1 MVGRPACR
9 MDRLLELTALAERS
23 HFWFRGF
30 RWFLRPMVAR
40 AVASRPNGRILDCG
54 CGTGSNLRML
64 EPFGEVYGFDV
75 TWRGLQFAHE
85 HGRRRIAQASIASIP
100 FQTATFDL
108 VTSFDVFQCLPD
120 PVEGAAVREM
130 ARVLKPGGAA
140 VFNFA
145 ALEVLRGSHSVL
157 AEEVRRYTPGQVTA
171 TARRRR
177 ARRRAPVV
185 CLRQSVPAVAGG
197 AGRSPLHRPQRRGGV
212 GRMGD
217 RGAVA
222 AREHTAQRR
231 GRCRGAR
238 AAGRQHAIWFINNV
252 PGAQAAVACGR

>member
-30 RWFLRPMVAR
+30 RWFLRPMLAR

-54 CGTGSNLRML
+54 CGTGSNMRML
-64 EPFGEVYGFDV
+64 EPFGEVFGFDV

-100 FQTATFDL
+100 FQAATFDL

-145 ALEVLRGSHSVL
+145 ALDVLRGSHSVL
-157 AEEVRRYTPGQVTA
+157 AEEVRRYTPGQV
-171 TARRRR
+171 
-177 ARRRAPVV
+177 
-185 CLRQSVPAVAGG
+185 RQLLVG
-197 AGRSPLHRPQRRGGV
+197 AGLTVERLSFTYASLFPLLLAVRVGHRYIGRNGEAELGEWEIEVPSPPVNTLLS
-212 GRMGD
+212 
-217 RGAVA
+217 
-222 AREHTAQRR
+222 
-231 GRCRGAR
+231 
-238 AAGRQHAIWFINNV
+238 
-252 PGAQAAVACGR
+252 AAVGAEALALRAVNMPFGSSLMCLARKPQ

>member
-1 MVGRPACR
+1 

-30 RWFLRPMVAR
+30 RWFLRPMLAR
-40 AVASRPNGRILDCG
+40 AVASRPSGRILDCG

-85 HGRRRIAQASIASIP
+85 QGRRRIAQASIASIP

-120 PVEGAAVREM
+120 PVEGEAVREM

-157 AEEVRRYTPGQVTA
+157 AEEVRRYTPGQV
-171 TARRRR
+171 
-177 ARRRAPVV
+177 
-185 CLRQSVPAVAGG
+185 RQLLEG
-197 AGRSPLHRPQRRGGV
+197 AGLTVERLSFAYASLVPLMLAVRLGHRYV
-212 GRMGD
+212 GRNGEAES
-217 RGAVA
+217 G
-222 AREHTAQRR
+222 EWE
-231 GRCRGAR
+231 
-238 AAGRQHAIWFINNV
+238 IEV
-252 PGAQAAVACGR
+252 PSPPVNTLLSAAVGAEALALRAVNMPFGSSIMCLARKPR